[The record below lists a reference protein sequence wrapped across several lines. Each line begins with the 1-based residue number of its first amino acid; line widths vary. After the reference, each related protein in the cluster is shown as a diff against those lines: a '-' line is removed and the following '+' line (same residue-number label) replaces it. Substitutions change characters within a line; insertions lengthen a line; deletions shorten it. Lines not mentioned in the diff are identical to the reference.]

1 MSRLDI
7 SRHVL
12 VSKHE
17 LLTKE
22 ETEKLLRDL
31 GVTLDDLPKISTRD
45 PMVKYLKAKR
55 GDVIRVIR
63 NSPTAGQS
71 VGYRVVV

>member
-1 MSRLDI
+1 MTRLDI

-12 VSKHE
+12 VSTHI

-22 ETEKLLRDL
+22 EAEKVMKEL
-31 GVTLDDLPKISTRD
+31 GVTPDDLPKITTRD

-55 GDVIRVIR
+55 GDLIKLVR

-71 VGYRVVV
+71 VSYRVVV